1 MTRGRSTSSAARTS
15 ETIARA
21 VEDVTTAV
29 VAAIDCY
36 GLMWHPASV
45 AVDGRGGRGGNL
57 SCGDLALREAY
68 AACVL
73 HVARAHR
80 ELAAHFSL
88 RPWAPSA
95 RVLDL
100 VPVGE
105 LGGACDR
112 IVLVLVFLDPDVLTR
127 VQRRAVEQ
135 AGHSLRAGAAC
146 FPGTRQNDKKMASRR
161 AL

>member
-1 MTRGRSTSSAARTS
+1 MTRHAAPTDRIRD
-15 ETIARA
+15 TIARA
-21 VEDVTTAV
+21 VEDVTSAV

-36 GLMWHPASV
+36 GLMWYPASV
-45 AVDGRGGRGGNL
+45 AADGRGGRSGTV
-57 SCGDLALREAY
+57 SRGDVMLRQAY
-68 AACVL
+68 AACVG
-73 HVARAHR
+73 HVARAHSQ
-80 ELAAHFSL
+80 LAAQL
-88 RPWAPSA
+88 TLAPWAPSS
-95 RVLDL
+95 RTHEL
-100 VPVGE
+100 VPLGE

-146 FPGTRQNDKKMASRR
+146 FPGRQNDKKTASRR

>member
-36 GLMWHPASV
+36 GLMWYPASV

-73 HVARAHR
+73 HVARAHSQ
-80 ELAAHFSL
+80 LAAQL
-88 RPWAPSA
+88 TLAPWAPSS
-95 RVLDL
+95 RTHEL
-100 VPVGE
+100 VPLGE

-146 FPGTRQNDKKMASRR
+146 FPGRQNDKKTASRR